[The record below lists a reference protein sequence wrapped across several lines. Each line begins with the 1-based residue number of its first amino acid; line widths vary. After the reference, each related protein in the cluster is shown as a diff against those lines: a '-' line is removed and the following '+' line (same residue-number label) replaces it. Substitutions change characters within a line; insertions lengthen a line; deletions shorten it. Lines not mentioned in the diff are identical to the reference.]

1 MTYRHLRFLLCSL
14 AIMLTASASV
24 YADDAAP
31 LFLSSSAAAPKT
43 TAPRPFI
50 ASTAQPF
57 AALMDEAMARMHTD
71 MMQAPRTGEADA
83 DFVSM
88 MIPHHQGAVDMAKAL
103 LLYTKDP
110 ELRNLA
116 LQIVTEQQNEIK
128 LMEAWRQ
135 SRQRRQPQT
144 PAPK

>member
-1 MTYRHLRFLLCSL
+1 MPRCVRARVWRSITLIAC
-14 AIMLTASASV
+14 AMVGAPAV
-24 YADDAAP
+24 AAERAHSP
-31 LFLSSSAAAPKT
+31 DSAAS
-43 TAPRPFI
+43 PRFI

-57 AALMDEAMARMHTD
+57 GGLMDDAMARMHTD
-71 MMQAPRTGEADA
+71 MMRAPRVGDADA
-83 DFVSM
+83 DFVAM

-110 ELRNLA
+110 ALRNLA

-135 SRQRRQPQT
+135 SRQHPQAKT
-144 PAPK
+144 PAPR